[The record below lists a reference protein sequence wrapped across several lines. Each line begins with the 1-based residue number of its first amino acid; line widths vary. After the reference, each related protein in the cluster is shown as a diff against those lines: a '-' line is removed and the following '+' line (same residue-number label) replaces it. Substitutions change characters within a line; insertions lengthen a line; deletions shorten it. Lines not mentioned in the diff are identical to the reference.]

1 MLDIKWVCRA
11 TVLYDRAPSH
21 FGLTSLEEKHEVFNF
36 LSNNF
41 EILIFSDNFDILI
54 ILSNNFVFLQ
64 LFCRLSLQTAISSP
78 AHRNS
83 GTEDNGKESTLFTCC
98 TSISGGKLSSED
110 NSNVCKFWLKEER
123 PALIL
128 SSTSW

>member
-21 FGLTSLEEKHEVFNF
+21 FHLTSLEEKHEVVNF
-36 LSNNF
+36 LSNIF
-41 EILIFSDNFDILI
+41 DILIFSDNFDILI
-54 ILSNNFVFLQ
+54 ILSNIFVSLQ
-64 LFCRLSLQTAISSP
+64 LFCRLSLQTANSSP
-78 AHRNS
+78 TRRDF

-98 TSISGGKLSSED
+98 TLISGGKLNSED
-110 NSNVCKFWLKEER
+110 NSSVCKFWLKEER